1 MASVPEPNGP
11 MRGAPLPVPISHRD
25 VSLVASTISAGWGDV
40 QGLIVEGRL
49 ADFYHHSSQLHAV
62 AFLLSGTTQ
71 VEWTR
76 GGRYT
81 RYLSE
86 PGSLTIVPAGDDHQF
101 RTDRRI
107 RALIWMVDPAWLQS
121 LADQEWAS
129 HGSMPEIREA
139 FNSRDA
145 EFWAL
150 GQQLA
155 ARMLAP
161 IPGAR
166 LYAEALNLQ
175 LALQLLWN
183 HSSLPRQHGEEVER
197 LSDPRLRRVVDY
209 IHSSLGNEIT
219 LGELAELAGLSP
231 NYFLGAFRRATGKTP
246 HRYLTE
252 RRIARA
258 CELLRNPHR
267 SIVDVS
273 LAVGFSSQS
282 HLTTVFRRFLKTTPA
297 AYREEVLGARGL
309 AGTRR

>member
-1 MASVPEPNGP
+1 MAST
-11 MRGAPLPVPISHRD
+11 M
-25 VSLVASTISAGWGDV
+25 SAGWGDV

-49 ADFYHHSSQLHAV
+49 TDFYPHSSRLHAV

-71 VEWTR
+71 VEWKR
-76 GGRYT
+76 GGRFT
-81 RYLSE
+81 RYRSE

-101 RTDRRI
+101 RTDRPI
-107 RALIWMVDPAWLQS
+107 RALLWMIDPAWLQS
-121 LADQEWAS
+121 VADQEWES
-129 HGSMPEIREA
+129 HGSRIEIGEA
-139 FNSRDA
+139 FNRRDA
-145 EFWAL
+145 EFWSL

-155 ARMLAP
+155 VRLLSP
-161 IPGAR
+161 IPGSR
-166 LYAEALNLQ
+166 LYAEALQMQ

-183 HSSLPRQHGEEVER
+183 HSSLPRPNGKGMER
-197 LSDPRLRRVVDY
+197 LADPRLRRVVAY
-209 IHSSLGNEIT
+209 IDSSLGNEIS

-231 NYFLGAFRRATGKTP
+231 NYFLSAFRRATGKTP
-246 HRYLTE
+246 HRYLIE
-252 RRIARA
+252 RRVARA

-309 AGTRR
+309 AGARRSGVLT

>member
-1 MASVPEPNGP
+1 MASVPELPGL
-11 MRGAPLPVPISHRD
+11 MGSTPLPISHRD
-25 VSLVASTISAGWGDV
+25 VSIVASTTSAGWSDLHAWV
-40 QGLIVEGRL
+40 VECRL
-49 ADFYHHSSQLHAV
+49 ADFHHHASRLHAV
-62 AFLLSGTTQ
+62 AFLLSGTTR
-71 VEWTR
+71 VEWKR
-76 GGRYT
+76 GGRFT

-86 PGSLTIVPAGDDHQF
+86 PGSLTVIPAGDDHHF

-107 RALIWMVDPAWLQS
+107 RALVWTIDPAWLQS
-121 LADQEWAS
+121 LADQEWES
-129 HGSMPEIREA
+129 HGSMVAIVEA
-139 FNSRDA
+139 FNSRDG
-145 EFWAL
+145 EFWSL
-150 GQQLA
+150 GQELA

-161 IPGAR
+161 IPGSR
-166 LYAEALNLQ
+166 LYAEALNMQ

-183 HSSLPRQHGEEVER
+183 HSSLPRQNGKEVER
-197 LSDPRLRRVVDY
+197 LTDPRLRRVVDY
-209 IHSSLGNEIT
+209 IHSSLGSEIS

-231 NYFLGAFRRATGKTP
+231 NYFLSAFRRATGKTP

-252 RRIARA
+252 RRVARA

-309 AGTRR
+309 AGAPR